1 MLKRVRSAFAASSR
15 FGVYGD
21 QGRAIVPLANFDV
34 GVAEP
39 LDHPGIRGQVGVTR
53 STVKQDLPVV
63 KAAGMST

>member
-1 MLKRVRSAFAASSR
+1 
-15 FGVYGD
+15 
-21 QGRAIVPLANFDV
+21 LANFDV
-34 GVAEP
+34 GAEP